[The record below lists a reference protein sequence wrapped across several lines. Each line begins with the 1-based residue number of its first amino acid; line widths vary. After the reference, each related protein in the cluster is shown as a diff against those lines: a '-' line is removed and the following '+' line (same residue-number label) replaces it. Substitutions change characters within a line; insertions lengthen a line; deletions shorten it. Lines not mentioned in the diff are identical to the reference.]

1 MYFVTVLEAGSLKF
15 NKAVLP
21 LVLLRKNPSFA
32 SSSSKCLSWHSGLVA
47 ISQAYDDTCLCHHIA
62 FSYVTVLIPFVSLSL
77 IRYLWWHLEF
87 THIIQGNLKILI
99 SLHMKIPFLQI
110 SEHLQIPDSRV
121 WCLCMAITQVLQ
133 TV

>member
-62 FSYVTVLIPFVSLSL
+62 FSYVTVLIPFVSLSYKVL
-77 IRYLWWHLEF
+77 VMAFRVHPHNPGQSQNSY
-87 THIIQGNLKILI
+87 IITYENPLLANQ
-99 SLHMKIPFLQI
+99 
-110 SEHLQIPDSRV
+110 
-121 WCLCMAITQVLQ
+121 
-133 TV
+133 